1 MGGGL
6 QILSLNF
13 EIFQASS
20 HFCTKK
26 KPLWLLPN
34 NLFFPPLHSLL
45 ILPQTNVS
53 SLADLW
59 LWSRGVI
66 CEQLCQHHRLPIHV
80 TVYRYVPGRRRAKD
94 EQVGTEMGVRGKDRQ
109 NGEWKG
115 EREAS
120 KKWGVGQSDAE
131 RRESLNR
138 YCGMNI
144 PILPCSLETAASS
157 FGGKHCLC
165 LFPAWLFAWCI
176 PQLYIQWWEKDDVL
190 AGWQWGLRGTE
201 AGTVSFIQCK
211 DQRPRFFT
219 LN

>member
-1 MGGGL
+1 M
-6 QILSLNF
+6 
-13 EIFQASS
+13 
-20 HFCTKK
+20 
-26 KPLWLLPN
+26 
-34 NLFFPPLHSLL
+34 HSLL

-66 CEQLCQHHRLPIHV
+66 CERLCQHHRLPIHV
-80 TVYRYVPGRRRAKD
+80 TVYRYVPGRRGARAK
-94 EQVGTEMGVRGKDRQ
+94 K
-109 NGEWKG
+109 
-115 EREAS
+115 
-120 KKWGVGQSDAE
+120 KKWEQRWRWEGRTDGTANERWWGGGSLEEERSGVE
-131 RRESLNR
+131 RRGEEGITQSFLR
-138 YCGMNI
+138 KGRGMNI

-190 AGWQWGLRGTE
+190 AGWQWGLRGAE

-219 LN
+219 PN